1 MKYVLVLDGKIEVY
15 QPRIDQ
21 VTVYDPG
28 KNRDTVESFMVLGFG
43 GGGHD
48 MLKSFDVKYL
58 GTETLSGSETAKLDL
73 PRKPRMSATA
83 LLTSCSG
90 SIWQMGS
97 RCSRNYFSRQ
107 GIIDSRSIQT

>member
-1 MKYVLVLDGKIEVY
+1 MDKTAASFRSAEASFVWDQYPKSRGRNRYAKGQSVLPEERQRYPDGRGHYVTGSKYVLVADGKIEVY

-58 GTETLSGSETAKLDL
+58 GT
-73 PRKPRMSATA
+73 
-83 LLTSCSG
+83 
-90 SIWQMGS
+90 
-97 RCSRNYFSRQ
+97 
-107 GIIDSRSIQT
+107 